1 MILDVFPISLSHESL
16 NATRWQG
23 IIEYILHYSRI
34 KAQCDFRT
42 KSNQHK
48 R

>member
-1 MILDVFPISLSHESL
+1 MILDGFLCSLSHESL
-16 NATRWQG
+16 NATGWQG
-23 IIEYILHYSRI
+23 IIEYILHYNSI
-34 KAQCDFRT
+34 NAQCDFRT